1 MAEKNNNL
9 KIIRSDYRG
18 KVQGMMKAIQLLHP
32 GRWRPIYRGLLSIAT
47 LWALG
52 IGLTLANQDNG
63 AIDPIRSSKNILQD
77 INGEA
82 QKTQRTINSIDS
94 DTEALAQE
102 YLDVLQKIE
111 NLKVKNTHLQALITT
126 QTEQIASLSQQM
138 DELTTTQRDIK
149 PLLEN
154 MITALARFVQLDI
167 PFQQSERLAKISSLK
182 AQLTDPSI
190 ALAEHYRH
198 ILEMYTEEVKYGHTM
213 AAYQT
218 TLVPGTINADQTS
231 PVQVEM
237 LRVGRVALVYKTL
250 GDKHLAAWDTSS
262 QSWQK
267 LERQMLGAVRRGLAV
282 ARRQAAPQLIMA
294 PLRPPLDQTRDDTDT
309 SKMPVRS
316 PKSTDEVTAR

>member
-1 MAEKNNNL
+1 
-9 KIIRSDYRG
+9 
-18 KVQGMMKAIQLLHP
+18 MMKAAQLLYS

-52 IGLTLANQDNG
+52 IGLTLANQDHG
-63 AIDPIRSSKNILQD
+63 AIHPIRTSKNILQD
-77 INGEA
+77 INGAA
-82 QKTQRTINSIDS
+82 QKTQQTINSLDA
-94 DTEALAQE
+94 DTEALAQD

-126 QTEQIASLSQQM
+126 QTEQIASLNQQM
-138 DELTTTQRDIK
+138 DELATTQRDIM

-154 MITALARFVQLDI
+154 MLAALARFVQLDI
-167 PFQQSERLAKISSLK
+167 PFQQSQRLENIASLK
-182 AQLTDPSI
+182 AQLTNPNIS
-190 ALAEHYRH
+190 LAEHYRQ
-198 ILEMYTEEVKYGHTM
+198 ILEMYADEVEYGHSV

-218 TLVPGTINADQTS
+218 TLAPGTINADQTA
-231 PVQVEM
+231 PVQVDM

-250 GDKHLAAWDTSS
+250 DDKHLAAWDTSS

-309 SKMPVRS
+309 SKMPARS
-316 PKSTDEVTAR
+316 TQSTDEVTAR